1 MASLL
6 VSLLMVALVA
16 AGQTASPATGVVTG
30 RVIDA
35 ATGEP
40 IEGATVSLSPVRSS
54 TSPAPPASPTLLR
67 SLMNQTNV
75 NGTFEIGGVLAGRW
89 SIHADKEG
97 YAPLAPGSQ
106 VIDVAGGAARV
117 RDIRIDR
124 GGAII
129 GRVLDSRGGPV
140 VRMSVLATQQV
151 RNRDGTVRLTGGAS
165 GQTNDLGEFR
175 ISGLV
180 PGQYAVFAQPT
191 QNVVNPFTGGSP
203 TAAPSAYVRTFF
215 PGASD
220 PAQAGPVSVSRG
232 GTTTGI
238 EFSML
243 SAPSYQVFG
252 VVVDTGGQPVG
263 GAVVRLFQARPPLPA
278 TSFQASPS
286 ALDGTFVVV
295 NVPEGRYSA
304 QAAIPLV
311 VKNANGGMSGSL
323 RFGTADA
330 AGTVEVVV
338 QGAHVEG
345 LRLVATPP

>member
-6 VSLLMVALVA
+6 VSLLMVALFA
-16 AGQTASPATGVVTG
+16 AGQTAPSATGAVTG

-54 TSPAPPASPTLLR
+54 TSSAPPASPTLLR
-67 SLMNQTNV
+67 SLMNQTNL
-75 NGTFEIGGVLAGRW
+75 NGAFEIGGVLAGRW
-89 SIHADKEG
+89 SVQVQKEG
-97 YAPLAPGSQ
+97 YIPLASQ
-106 VIDVAGGAARV
+106 VIDVGAGAARV

-140 VRMSVLATQQV
+140 VRMSVLATQQA
-151 RNRDGTVRLTGGAS
+151 RNRDGTVRLTGVAS

-175 ISGLV
+175 ISGLA

-191 QNVVNPFTGGSP
+191 QNVVSPFTGGSP
-203 TAAPSAYVRTFF
+203 TPAPSVYVRTFY
-215 PGASD
+215 PRSSD

-232 GTTTGI
+232 TTTTGI

-243 SAPSYQVFG
+243 SAASYQVFG

-263 GAVVRLFQARPPLPA
+263 GAVVRLFQARPPLPV

-311 VKNANGGMSGSL
+311 VKNPNGGTSGSL
-323 RFGTADA
+323 RFGAADA